1 MSALGSASLPRSGPP
16 LRGPGCPPD
25 CLPACA
31 VASAASGLAD
41 AAGAAALS
49 ARLAAAAPGTRPTR
63 SGFYAS
69 GAQAMEAALRI
80 ARSHSGRPAII
91 KLTGSCMPG
100 SAPAWTEFGRPAG
113 PVWRLRA
120 PMPLH
125 GDRDEQVLERL
136 DQVLQGPLRADRVA
150 ALVIEPVQGEGAGM
164 LLSDDF
170 VAALRERCDRHHI
183 LLVADEVHCGLARSG
198 RLFAMAHHAAQADL
212 VVHAEGPDGL
222 LPLAI
227 VTGTAAVMQAAP
239 DQRAFSAEGREPAV
253 AALHAVL
260 DEIDQ
265 RRLCQ
270 RAELLGRQLLAVLGR
285 AMAWQPRIADIRG
298 VGSMLAIECMHGS
311 DADPAYARQV
321 QERAMQRGLLLPVS
335 GDWANVVRLPYALG
349 IDDRA
354 FAALLVTVE
363 LALRGG

>member
-1 MSALGSASLPRSGPP
+1 MSVLNPAGMARRPP
-16 LRGPGCPPD
+16 PACGPGCPPD
-25 CLPACA
+25 CIPACA
-31 VASAASGLAD
+31 LAPAPD
-41 AAGAAALS
+41 RPDAAALS
-49 ARLAAAAPGTRPTR
+49 DRLAAAAPGTRATR

-136 DQVLQGPLRADRVA
+136 DHVLQGPLRADRVA
-150 ALVIEPVQGEGAGM
+150 ALVIEPVQGEGAAM
-164 LLSDDF
+164 LLSEDF
-170 VAALRERCDRHHI
+170 VAALRERCDRHRI

-198 RLFAMAHHAAQADL
+198 RLFAMAHHAALADL

-227 VTGTAAVMQAAP
+227 VTGVAGVMQAAP
-239 DQRAFSAEGREPAV
+239 DQGAFTADGRKSAM

-260 DEIDQ
+260 DDIDQ

-270 RAELLGRQLLAVLGR
+270 RAELLGGQLLEVLGR

-311 DADPAYARQV
+311 DPDPAYARQV
-321 QERAMQRGLLLPVS
+321 QERAMRRGLLLPVS

-363 LALRGG
+363 LALRDD